1 MHSHAPFSPGIPP
14 SIGPFRIAR
23 LLGVGGTG
31 VVYLGERME
40 QFSQQVAIKI
50 LHPHLF
56 PGAADAKLEHEGELL
71 AALEHPGVVR
81 LLDLGVTENGL
92 RYIVMDYVEGISIDV
107 YCDNHRLPL
116 GRRMQ
121 LLLNV
126 CEAVEHAH
134 RHLVVHAD
142 LKPENI
148 LVTADGRPMLLDFG
162 VAAILSE
169 LGAAQSHSEALASHE
184 PGEGEYTPLYASPE
198 QRSGERLTVA
208 SDIYSLGLIAQTIL
222 VGVPPE
228 PLPIGVLHTD
238 SGTVALIVASKK
250 LRTLSHPSIQRIAD
264 ARATTPSALMAALHG
279 DLEAILAKAL
289 RFDPKERFQSV
300 QELRD
305 EFERSFLGYPIL
317 TRPTP
322 WTTRVRKWVL
332 RNRLAASLGCVFL
345 LAVLFSIAGVV
356 YQATE
361 AARKRQIAQTRLREL
376 VRLTDLLA
384 GDLYDSVHGL
394 QGSESAQAALLN
406 SAQQT
411 IDKLATEDDRD
422 AQLELELARE
432 YEKLA
437 RLELARSP
445 ITADAVSQSTKD
457 LNQEAS
463 TLDRLDRFNRSGNPN
478 PEAAA
483 LRARLP
489 ALIQQSNAVGKSQN
503 H

>member
-1 MHSHAPFSPGIPP
+1 LNSRAPFSSGIPP

-23 LLGVGGTG
+23 LLGVGGMG

-56 PGAADAKLEHEGELL
+56 PAAADAKLEREGELL

-92 RYIVMDYVEGISIDV
+92 RYIVMDYVDGISIDA
-107 YCDNHRLPL
+107 YCDNRRLPL
-116 GRRMQ
+116 ARRIQ
-121 LLLNV
+121 LLLDV

-148 LVTADGRPMLLDFG
+148 LVTADGKPMLLDFG

-169 LGAAQSHSEALASHE
+169 LGAAPPHANSLASRE
-184 PGEGEYTPLYASPE
+184 SGGGEYTPLYASPE

-222 VGVPPE
+222 TGVQPE
-228 PLPIGVLHTD
+228 PLPVGVLHST
-238 SGTVALIVASKK
+238 SGALVPPAASRK
-250 LRTLSHPSIQRIAD
+250 LRTLSHSSLERIAE
-264 ARATTPSALMAALHG
+264 ARATTPSGFMTAIHG
-279 DLEAILAKAL
+279 DLEAILAKAMRL
-289 RFDPKERFQSV
+289 HSKERFQSA

-305 EFERSFLGYPIL
+305 EFERSLLGYPIL
-317 TRPTP
+317 TRPASR
-322 WTTRVRKWVL
+322 TTRVFKWVL
-332 RNRLAASLGCVFL
+332 RNRLAASLGGVFL

-356 YQATE
+356 FQATD
-361 AARKRQIAQTRLREL
+361 AARKRQIAQTRLHEL

-394 QGSESAQAALLN
+394 QDSESAQAALLN
-406 SAQQT
+406 SAHQT
-411 IDKLATEDDRD
+411 IDKLADEDQHD

-437 RLELARSP
+437 RLELRRKP
-445 ITADAVSQSTKD
+445 LTAEALQKAKEDIGK
-457 LNQEAS
+457 EAS
-463 TLDRLDRFNRSGNPN
+463 ILKQMDSSDAEVARIS
-478 PEAAA
+478 
-483 LRARLP
+483 ARLP
-489 ALIQQSNAVGKSQN
+489 QLMKSSEDAGKNQAR
-503 H
+503 

>member
-1 MHSHAPFSPGIPP
+1 MDSRAPFSSGIPP
-14 SIGPFRIAR
+14 SIGPFRISR
-23 LLGVGGTG
+23 LLGVGGMG

-56 PGAADAKLEHEGELL
+56 PAAADAELEREGELL

-92 RYIVMDYVEGISIDV
+92 RYIVMDYVDGISIDA

-116 GRRMQ
+116 ARRIQ
-121 LLLNV
+121 LLLDV

-148 LVTADGRPMLLDFG
+148 LITADGRPMLLDFG

-169 LGAAQSHSEALASHE
+169 LGAAHPYAASASHE
-184 PGEGEYTPLYASPE
+184 PAAGEYTPLYASPE

-208 SDIYSLGLIAQTIL
+208 SDIYSLGLIAQAIL
-222 VGVPPE
+222 TGVQPE
-228 PLPIGVLHTD
+228 PLPIGVLHST
-238 SGTVALIVASKK
+238 SGAAAPAAASKK
-250 LRTLSHPSIQRIAD
+250 LRALSHSSLQRIAD
-264 ARATTPSALMAALHG
+264 ARATTPSALIAAIHG

-289 RFDPKERFQSV
+289 RLDPKERFQSA
-300 QELRD
+300 QELHD
-305 EFERSFLGYPIL
+305 EFKRSLLGYPIL
-317 TRPTP
+317 THPASSAV
-322 WTTRVRKWVL
+322 RVRKWVL
-332 RNRLAASLGCVFL
+332 RNTLAASLGGVFL

-356 YQATE
+356 YQATD
-361 AARKRQIAQTRLREL
+361 AARKRQIAQTRLHEL

-384 GDLYDSVHGL
+384 GDLYESVHGL

-406 SAQQT
+406 SAHQT
-411 IDKLATEDDRD
+411 IDKLAAEDQHD

-437 RLELARSP
+437 RLELSRKP
-445 ITADAVSQSTKD
+445 LTAEAVQKA
-457 LNQEAS
+457 QE
-463 TLDRLDRFNRSGNPN
+463 DIGK
-478 PEAAA
+478 EAAILKQLDSNDA
-483 LRARLP
+483 EVAQIKTRLP
-489 ALIQQSNAVGKSQN
+489 QLMQSSKDAAQN
-503 H
+503 QAR